1 MGHKK
6 KGRPS
11 SAVALGPCVPSPPLG
26 KVPSGR
32 LPTRTPL
39 PLQHHSRLVFLV
51 AAKQARPQ
59 QPVGRTPIFP
69 PFFGLGEEE
78 KKSKKKR
85 ERVLAIEE
93 KKKKDTE
100 SASTFGD
107 SHMEAPASEAPA
119 TTLYDRNTPSSNA
132 LDAFVAG
139 MQPGALYTVALA
151 SDPETP
157 PGARAEFP
165 YRLVAAIG
173 RQYYFR
179 LDPAATDDPA
189 QGAFM
194 RAYAREP
201 GVTSTLDRD
210 PYTLSLVATVEP
222 DGAVRLVARPHPAGV
237 SADGRYYIARST
249 EVDAVRRVGVAP
261 VLEPFRARPSADTA
275 DSLFLQSWPAPSE
288 REYREEQRRSVAA
301 AGPRTLAQLV
311 ASDQQ
316 AKEAKRQA
324 WAARFTRPR
333 RGRGRKV
340 GGGRGDAGGVGGVRL
355 ARDESGAEPIADPEA
370 LAAYRQRRAA
380 QLEKSVEWVQSR
392 QQRQAQIAAALLE
405 EARAR
410 ASDEARTRAQAEVQA
425 AGGAIPATRLAA
437 HIRHRRAEIAEALV
451 DQAAVDDIQR
461 RAAAQA
467 QAETDEAIG
476 AQVEREVAA
485 GLFRTIPLGRGGRRP
500 AATRAGAAI
509 LAPAAAPPEINVQ
522 PQPAVAPGAPATAE
536 AVTRSRRNSDAA
548 IRAAAMAVFQDA
560 VAQRI
565 AHLPDDS
572 PAVRDIIAE
581 WSAATR
587 SNPAGL
593 TPAMLRERAVQW
605 WASQRWADV
614 LPAERARYA
623 EGAKARADSDAIVAA
638 EAAVRHLIEEST
650 AEAAMTA
657 ASAVPA
663 AQRGRLRRRQGG
675 EAAQEEVESIR
686 GEERLDEGEQAK
698 REAERMAA
706 APPRKRPRRGTMLAP
721 GPPPVAV
728 RTAAGDLV
736 EVPRPALAPVPQPV
750 AAGSAAPAAATARPQ
765 IAASRQP
772 VLGFGAV
779 AAAAPLPLG
788 VSRTSVPGA
797 GLLGRVASVPSP
809 LTATLVA
816 RQATAGTTQ
825 RASPTPAEDVALR
838 LRQLAET
845 QAERGA
851 ALQRQTALQWA
862 RGL

>member
-1 MGHKK
+1 
-6 KGRPS
+6 
-11 SAVALGPCVPSPPLG
+11 
-26 KVPSGR
+26 
-32 LPTRTPL
+32 
-39 PLQHHSRLVFLV
+39 
-51 AAKQARPQ
+51 
-59 QPVGRTPIFP
+59 
-69 PFFGLGEEE
+69 
-78 KKSKKKR
+78 
-85 ERVLAIEE
+85 
-93 KKKKDTE
+93 
-100 SASTFGD
+100 
-107 SHMEAPASEAPA
+107 MEAPASEAPTT
-119 TTLYDRNTPSSNA
+119 TTLYDRNTPSPHA
-132 LDAFVAG
+132 LDAFVAA

-151 SDPETP
+151 PDPETP
-157 PGARAEFP
+157 PGARVEFP
-165 YRLVAAIG
+165 YRLVAGIG
-173 RQYYFR
+173 RQYYLR
-179 LDPAATDDPA
+179 LDPAAADDPA

-210 PYTLSLVATVEP
+210 PYTLSLVATAGP
-222 DGAVRLVARPHPAGV
+222 DGAVRLAARPHPAGV

-261 VLEPFRARPSADTA
+261 VLEPFRARPSTDTA
-275 DSLFLQSWPAPSE
+275 DTLFLQSWPAPSE

-301 AGPRTLAQLV
+301 AGPHTLAQLV

-316 AKEAKRQA
+316 TKEAKRQA
-324 WAARFTRPR
+324 WAARFARPR

-355 ARDESGAEPIADPEA
+355 ARDESGAEPIVDPEA

-380 QLEKSVEWVQSR
+380 QLGTSVEWVQSR

-410 ASDEARTRAQAEVQA
+410 ASDEARARAQAEVQA

-437 HIRHRRAEIAEALV
+437 EIRHRRAEIAEALV
-451 DQAAVDDIQR
+451 DQAAVDAIQR
-461 RAAAQA
+461 EAAAQA
-467 QAETDEAIG
+467 RAETDEAIRE
-476 AQVEREVAA
+476 QVEREVAA
-485 GLFRTIPLGRGGRRP
+485 GLFRTVPVGRGGRRP
-500 AATRAGAAI
+500 AAAAAATRAGVAT
-509 LAPAAAPPEINVQ
+509 LAPAATAVPPEIDVQ
-522 PQPAVAPGAPATAE
+522 PQPAAAPGMHATAE
-536 AVTRSRRNSDAA
+536 AMARSRRNSDAA
-548 IRAAAMAVFQDA
+548 IRAAAMTVFQDA
-560 VAQRI
+560 VAQRL

-614 LPAERARYA
+614 PPAERARYA

-638 EAAVRHLIEEST
+638 EAAVRHRIEEST

-657 ASAVPA
+657 ASATPVT
-663 AQRGRLRRRQGG
+663 QRGRRRQRQGG
-675 EAAQEEVESIR
+675 EAAPEAEAIR

-750 AAGSAAPAAATARPQ
+750 AVGSVAAPAAARPQ
-765 IAASRQP
+765 TAASRQP
-772 VLGFGAV
+772 TAGFGAR
-779 AAAAPLPLG
+779 AAAPPLPLG

-816 RQATAGTTQ
+816 RQATAGPT
-825 RASPTPAEDVALR
+825 RRPSPTPAEDVALR

-862 RGL
+862 CGL

>member
-1 MGHKK
+1 
-6 KGRPS
+6 
-11 SAVALGPCVPSPPLG
+11 
-26 KVPSGR
+26 
-32 LPTRTPL
+32 
-39 PLQHHSRLVFLV
+39 
-51 AAKQARPQ
+51 
-59 QPVGRTPIFP
+59 
-69 PFFGLGEEE
+69 
-78 KKSKKKR
+78 
-85 ERVLAIEE
+85 
-93 KKKKDTE
+93 
-100 SASTFGD
+100 
-107 SHMEAPASEAPA
+107 MEAPTSAAPA
-119 TTLYDRNTPSSNA
+119 TTLYDRNAPSSNA

-139 MQPGALYTVALA
+139 MQPGALYTIALA
-151 SDPETP
+151 PDPETP
-157 PGARAEFP
+157 PGARVEFP

-179 LDPAATDDPA
+179 LDPAAADDPA

-210 PYTLSLVATVEP
+210 PYTLSLVATVGP

-249 EVDAVRRVGVAP
+249 EVGTVRRVGVAP
-261 VLEPFRARPSADTA
+261 VVEPFRARPSADA
-275 DSLFLQSWPAPSE
+275 GDLFLQSWPAPSE

-324 WAARFTRPR
+324 WAARFARPR

-340 GGGRGDAGGVGGVRL
+340 GGGRSDVGGVGGVRL

-380 QLEKSVEWVQSR
+380 QLETSVEWVQSR
-392 QQRQAQIAAALLE
+392 QQRQAQIAAGLLE

-410 ASDEARTRAQAEVQA
+410 ARPRRPARAPRPRRRRRAAPFRPRA
-425 AGGAIPATRLAA
+425 WRPTYAIGG
-437 HIRHRRAEIAEALV
+437 AEIAEALV

-467 QAETDEAIG
+467 QAETDEAIR

-500 AATRAGAAI
+500 AAATRPGATT
-509 LAPAAAPPEINVQ
+509 LAPAATAAPPEINVQ
-522 PQPAVAPGAPATAE
+522 PQPQPAAPDTQATAE
-536 AVTRSRRNSDAA
+536 AMARSRRNSDAA
-548 IRAAAMAVFQDA
+548 IRAAAMTVFQDA
-560 VAQRI
+560 VAQRL

-614 LPAERARYA
+614 PPAERARYA

-638 EAAVRHLIEEST
+638 EAAVRHRIEEST
-650 AEAAMTA
+650 AEAAMAA

-663 AQRGRLRRRQGG
+663 AAQRGRRRQRQEG
-675 EAAQEEVESIR
+675 EAGQEAEAVQ

-750 AAGSAAPAAATARPQ
+750 AVGSVPAAAGTRPQ
-765 IAASRQP
+765 TAALRQP
-772 VLGFGAV
+772 ASAFGA
-779 AAAAPLPLG
+779 AAAARAPLPLG

-809 LTATLVA
+809 LSATLVT
-816 RQATAGTTQ
+816 RQATAGPTQ
-825 RASPTPAEDVALR
+825 RAPPTPAEDVALR

>member
-1 MGHKK
+1 
-6 KGRPS
+6 
-11 SAVALGPCVPSPPLG
+11 
-26 KVPSGR
+26 
-32 LPTRTPL
+32 
-39 PLQHHSRLVFLV
+39 
-51 AAKQARPQ
+51 
-59 QPVGRTPIFP
+59 
-69 PFFGLGEEE
+69 
-78 KKSKKKR
+78 
-85 ERVLAIEE
+85 
-93 KKKKDTE
+93 
-100 SASTFGD
+100 
-107 SHMEAPASEAPA
+107 MEAPASEPPA
-119 TTLYDRNTPSSNA
+119 TTLYDRSAPSSNA
-132 LDAFVAG
+132 PDAFAAD
-139 MQPGALYTVALA
+139 MQPGALYVIALA
-151 SDPETP
+151 PDPETP
-157 PGARAEFP
+157 PGARVEFP

-179 LDPAATDDPA
+179 LDPAAADDPA

-201 GVTSTLDRD
+201 GVTLTLDRD
-210 PYTLSLVATVEP
+210 PYTLSLVATVGP
-222 DGAVRLVARPHPAGV
+222 DGAVRLVARPHPAGA

-249 EVDAVRRVGVAP
+249 EVDTVRRVGVAP
-261 VLEPFRARPSADTA
+261 VLEPFRARPSAASA
-275 DSLFLQSWPAPSE
+275 DSLSLQSRPAPSE

-301 AGPRTLAQLV
+301 TAGLRTLAQLV
-311 ASDQQ
+311 ATDQQ
-316 AKEAKRQA
+316 TKEAKRQA
-324 WAARFTRPR
+324 WAARFARPR
-333 RGRGRKV
+333 RGRGRKT
-340 GGGRGDAGGVGGVRL
+340 GGGRSDVGGVGGVRL

-370 LAAYRQRRAA
+370 LAAYRQQRAA

-392 QQRQAQIAAALLE
+392 QQRQAQIAAGLLE

-476 AQVEREVAA
+476 AQVEREIAA
-485 GLFRTIPLGRGGRRP
+485 GLFRTIPLGRGGGGRRRP
-500 AATRAGAAI
+500 AAAAAATRAGAAT
-509 LAPAAAPPEINVQ
+509 LAPAVTAAPPEINVQ
-522 PQPAVAPGAPATAE
+522 PQPAVAPDTQAAAAAE
-536 AVTRSRRNSDAA
+536 AMARSRRNSDAA

-560 VAQRI
+560 VAQRL

-593 TPAMLRERAVQW
+593 TPTMLRERAVQW

-614 LPAERARYA
+614 PPAERARYA

-638 EAAVRHLIEEST
+638 EAAVRHRIEESA

-657 ASAVPA
+657 ASAVPT
-663 AQRGRLRRRQGG
+663 AQRGRRRQRQEG
-675 EAAQEEVESIR
+675 EAAQEAEAIR

-750 AAGSAAPAAATARPQ
+750 VAAVGSVPAAAGTRPQ
-765 IAASRQP
+765 TAASRQP
-772 VLGFGAV
+772 AGGSG
-779 AAAAPLPLG
+779 AAAAPAPLPLG
-788 VSRTSVPGA
+788 VSRMSVPGA

-809 LTATLVA
+809 LSATLVT
-816 RQATAGTTQ
+816 RQAAAGPTQ